1 MNNLSP
7 TPQLVSF
14 PGRVEETIANL
25 EAEEAI
31 LGSIMLD
38 PLAYRRVSAVLKSEH
53 FYSTVHKQ
61 IYRAVKAIA
70 DDGKQTDDANL
81 VYATLIDL
89 GLWSKESS
97 SVATLAQL
105 VNRVI
110 STANVDAYADLII
123 EKSQRRQLK
132 VFACK
137 LQDKAAERGPFKE
150 LMAPLF
156 QELMAISGVSEKKWK
171 SGDEIVDAFSA
182 YLMDLNS
189 GTIQPDI
196 TSIGIPGVDR
206 LLGGGLEP
214 GTVTFLG
221 GISGSGK
228 TAAMMQSIAAMCN
241 SGVRVGLFS
250 IEMNEFKLYRRLLA
264 SASGISSGQLR
275 NMQISPEK
283 MGLVMSCLADLK
295 RATGRNLHVRYGGLS
310 VEQFI
315 LDARAKIAEQ
325 NLQVIYLDNLHAFRG
340 VTNNDFLAD
349 AAIQIRDL
357 AHDTGIKLISLAQL
371 NETTRS
377 TTDKRPTMTSVRGA
391 NAVRDSADHIIAI
404 HRPEMFDASV
414 DRGIAEWINLKARDC
429 EQVPFVRTLFNG
441 QFVRFEEYKEWGT
454 Y

>member
-1 MNNLSP
+1 
-7 TPQLVSF
+7 
-14 PGRVEETIANL
+14 
-25 EAEEAI
+25 
-31 LGSIMLD
+31 
-38 PLAYRRVSAVLKSEH
+38 
-53 FYSTVHKQ
+53 
-61 IYRAVKAIA
+61 
-70 DDGKQTDDANL
+70 
-81 VYATLIDL
+81 
-89 GLWSKESS
+89 
-97 SVATLAQL
+97 
-105 VNRVI
+105 
-110 STANVDAYADLII
+110 
-123 EKSQRRQLK
+123 
-132 VFACK
+132 
-137 LQDKAAERGPFKE
+137 
-150 LMAPLF
+150 
-156 QELMAISGVSEKKWK
+156 
-171 SGDEIVDAFSA
+171 
-182 YLMDLNS
+182 LMDLNS